1 MLRRRLAK
9 EDDVQQTTDKSRD
22 DKGKSSPDTKTV
34 VIQEK
39 PQSGSF
45 FSRPKSKRRN
55 GLIFALGGIF
65 GIFVAL
71 FFANQQDVISLE
83 SLMDLNLDAL
93 IDVIPQGI
101 VRDAREF
108 TVCWDPDTIVTCHP
122 SILIGFRWH
131 LYSNMS
137 ATQSAM
143 IPSPS
148 VSSFRRKVSR
158 LDIQSL

>member
-1 MLRRRLAK
+1 LLTFNSFYLLSCRPILWALGVIVFELHSQSEFGVTSIAAFCFPLRPFLAVAHMLRRRLAK
-9 EDDVQQTTDKSRD
+9 DDDVQQTKDKSRD

-83 SLMDLNLDAL
+83 SLMDLNLDTL

-101 VRDAREF
+101 IRDAREF
-108 TVCWDPDTIVTCHP
+108 TVC
-122 SILIGFRWH
+122 
-131 LYSNMS
+131 
-137 ATQSAM
+137 
-143 IPSPS
+143 
-148 VSSFRRKVSR
+148 
-158 LDIQSL
+158 

>member
-9 EDDVQQTTDKSRD
+9 DDDVQQTTDKTRD
-22 DKGKSSPDTKTV
+22 DKGTSSADTKIV
-34 VIQEK
+34 VVQEN

-83 SLMDLNLDAL
+83 SLMDLNLDTL
-93 IDVIPQGI
+93 MDVIPQGI

-108 TVCWDPDTIVTCHP
+108 TVCWNLDTIASCYP
-122 SILIGFRWH
+122 SMLIGFRWN

-137 ATQSAM
+137 ARQSAM

-158 LDIQSL
+158 LSIRSL

>member
-9 EDDVQQTTDKSRD
+9 DDDVQQTTDKSRD
-22 DKGKSSPDTKTV
+22 DNGESSSDSKTV
-34 VIQEK
+34 VIHEK
-39 PQSGSF
+39 SKSGSF
-45 FSRPKSKRRN
+45 VYRPKSKRRN

-101 VRDAREF
+101 VRDVREF
-108 TVCWDPDTIVTCHP
+108 TVCCNLDTSQLFFLHAYLLALALC
-122 SILIGFRWH
+122 
-131 LYSNMS
+131 SNMS
-137 ATQSAM
+137 VRQSAT

-148 VSSFRRKVSR
+148 VFSFKRKVSR
-158 LDIQSL
+158 PNIR